1 MEAGEYRL
9 TRGAFFVARG
19 LEVVALVGLL
29 WISWCFLVAA
39 GFSVSVSFF
48 FFVHTR
54 SAASMRPPCLIY
66 LSKSTGVCTGLRY
79 LIICLSVCMCNIRRF
94 Y

>member
-66 LSKSTGVCTGLRY
+66 LSTSSFIVGGGRSGIN
-79 LIICLSVCMCNIRRF
+79 LILQF
-94 Y
+94 